1 MSLTRRLFL
10 VATALSGVAIASRA
24 ANASEQALR
33 LVADTPALY
42 RDIFDVAFAQFA
54 SGNGGRGVEVSWT
67 QDYTQTLQQSLR
79 EALVGQAPDVAL
91 HAHNNI
97 AMLARRG
104 QITPFDGLAT
114 AGDEGLRSAIGEVGS
129 RQYAMPFSL
138 SVPVV
143 YINCDLVG
151 RRDTLPGSWDEIL
164 SVAAKV
170 DAPSG
175 GAFFNYATDG
185 SWTFM
190 ALIESLGGRILNA
203 DGTAIAFDSAEGLE
217 AMEILSAFANV
228 RKGEILT
235 ASQAREAFASGAL
248 GIHVDTTSRLRFF
261 EEQAKDKFTLA
272 VMPFPLKPT
281 PGARM
286 PPSGGS
292 LAIMATDRARQ
303 ESAYALIRS
312 LLSAEVQ
319 RQVLIKTGFIPGLAT
334 FDDNDGAIAADLKAS
349 SHFSAIAPTLAV
361 LGPWVSFPVDNPARV
376 DRAVQDALSAQAAL
390 QANPKDTLERIV
402 AAARQG

>member
-1 MSLTRRLFL
+1 MSLTRRHFL
-10 VATALSGVAIASRA
+10 AGAALAGPVLAFRGADASQER
-24 ANASEQALR
+24 LR

-42 RDIFDVAFAQFA
+42 RDIFALAFSRLA
-54 SGNGGRGVEVSWT
+54 SVDPGLGVDVSWT

-79 EALVGQAPDVAL
+79 DKLIGQAPDIAL

-104 QITPFDGLAT
+104 AIAPLDSLAGT
-114 AGDEGLRSAIGEVGS
+114 SDAEMRSTIGAVGG
-129 RQYAMPFSL
+129 RHYGVPFSL

-143 YINCDLVG
+143 YLNCNLIG
-151 RRDTLPGSWDEIL
+151 RRENLPTTWDEIL
-164 SVAAKV
+164 SSAASA
-170 DAPSG
+170 DAASG

-190 ALIESLGGRILNA
+190 ALIESLGGRILDA
-203 DGTAIAFDSAEGLE
+203 EGTGIAFDSAEGLE
-217 AMEILSAFANV
+217 AMEILSSFAKV
-228 RKGEILT
+228 RKGETLT

-248 GIHVDTTSRLRFF
+248 GIHIDTTSRLRFF
-261 EEQAKDKFTLA
+261 EQQAKGKFDLSVT
-272 VMPFPLKPT
+272 PFPLKKSPA
-281 PGARM
+281 ARI

-292 LAIMATDRARQ
+292 LAIMATDHDRQ
-303 ESAYALIRS
+303 AKAYALLRS

-319 RQVLIKTGFIPGLAT
+319 SQVLSKTGFIPGLAT
-334 FDDNDGAIAADLKAS
+334 FEGEKSLDAELAAS

-376 DRAVQDALSAQAAL
+376 DRAVQDALNAQAAL
-390 QANPKDTLERIV
+390 QSTPRQTLDRIV